1 MRYAIL
7 FVHAGFAALV
17 LAVSASSAAAQER
30 TMTLQERMGYPAQA
44 RLLNIHADD
53 FGMAHS
59 VDRAIEQALE
69 HGWVNSASIMVPCPW
84 YPEVLTW
91 ARTHPH
97 ADLGIHLVLNSEW
110 PGYRWGPIASR
121 DRVVTLI
128 DPQGYFY
135 NDPSR
140 FTHLDVGQAQ
150 LELQTQIDKAQTDGI
165 PISHL
170 DSHMIALMTTRRLF
184 RLYEQIGQAYD
195 LPIPLTGAGDYQM
208 PSGEQPPPD
217 SLMLG
222 EVVTMD
228 PGIRPQHWVQWY
240 ETTLAKLKP
249 GIYQLI
255 VHLAYDDA
263 EMRAATHNIP
273 DWGAA
278 WRQRDFDMVRS
289 AQFRAFLRD
298 QHFILVDWRQLWT
311 AYHRRLPVSAHVAS
325 GPTGSP

>member
-1 MRYAIL
+1 MRYAASCTGVCL
-7 FVHAGFAALV
+7 VV
-17 LAVSASSAAAQER
+17 LALFFCQSVVAAQQR
-30 TMTLQERMGYPAQA
+30 ALTLQERMGYPAQA

-69 HGWVNSASIMVPCPW
+69 HGWVQSASIMVPCPW

-91 ARTHPH
+91 ARAHPGS
-97 ADLGIHLVLNSEW
+97 DLGIHMVLNSEW
-110 PGYRWGPIASR
+110 PGYRWGPISSR
-121 DRVVTLI
+121 DRVATLI

-150 LELQTQIDKAQTDGI
+150 LELQTQIDKAQGDGI
-165 PISHL
+165 AVTHL

-184 RLYEQIGQAYD
+184 RLYEQIGQSYD
-195 LPIPLTGAGDYQM
+195 LPIPLTNAGDYQM
-208 PSGEQPPPD
+208 PKGEQPAPD
-217 SLMLG
+217 SLVLTD
-222 EVVTMD
+222 VITMD
-228 PGIRPQHWVQWY
+228 PGIPPQHWVQWY

-249 GIYQLI
+249 GMYQLI

-289 AQFRAFLRD
+289 QQFRTFLRD
-298 QHFILVDWRQLWT
+298 QHFVLVDWRQLWA
-311 AYHRRLPVSAHVAS
+311 AYHRRAPLPTQGAAS
-325 GPTGSP
+325 SP